1 MVFNLFLTCFLILNQ
16 KDVKRIFLM
25 YNGQKEAFMSKAR
38 TVRFDDDVDPL
49 VDRFVEKNDI
59 NFNKLVNLAVKE
71 FISKPHTIE
80 LEPISADE
88 WNINMKKTYKKH
100 KKAMDEL
107 AK

>member
-1 MVFNLFLTCFLILNQ
+1 
-16 KDVKRIFLM
+16 M

-71 FISKPHTIE
+71 FISR
-80 LEPISADE
+80 A
-88 WNINMKKTYKKH
+88 N
-100 KKAMDEL
+100 
-107 AK
+107 